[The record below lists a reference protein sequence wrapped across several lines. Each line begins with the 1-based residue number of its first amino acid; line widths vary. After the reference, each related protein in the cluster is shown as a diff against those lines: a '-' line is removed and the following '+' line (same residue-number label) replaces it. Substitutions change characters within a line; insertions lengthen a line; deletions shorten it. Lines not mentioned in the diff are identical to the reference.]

1 MVTVNEIAKICG
13 VSRTTVLRAL
23 NDQGRVSKQ
32 TREQILTVAN
42 DAGYRPNLLARS
54 LNKGRTMSIGVI
66 ANSVNNHVFAESLD
80 AINRETQKR
89 GYSLSISL
97 QQRDPISE
105 IHCIQEMADRKV
117 EGLLLSPVNQGAKYE
132 AFLQKLGMPI
142 VCLGN
147 WVSDALSS
155 VMVDEKHAAQEAL
168 RLLAGKGYRRLVF
181 VCPPLED
188 AGQLNIYSHEQR
200 LAGVELERACFE
212 EVLVIG
218 HSDYLQALSHQLF
231 SSPQRTAVLCSGDI
245 YALSVLRWAKS
256 SGKQI
261 PRDFGVMGFDDISVL
276 DYIDPPLSTVSTNVD
291 GIARVA
297 VSHLMA
303 MIEDPSLPPQ
313 RMYLNYRIIDRA
325 SL

>member
-32 TREQILTVAN
+32 TREQIVAVAN
-42 DAGYRPNLLARS
+42 DMGYRPNLLARS
-54 LNKGRTMSIGVI
+54 LNKGRTMSIGVV
-66 ANSVNNHVFAESLD
+66 ANSVNNYVFAESLD

-89 GYSLSISL
+89 GYSLSIAL
-97 QQRDPISE
+97 QQRDPESE

-117 EGLLLSPVNQGAKYE
+117 EGLLITPVNQGTAYE

-155 VMVDEKHAAQEAL
+155 VMVDEMHAAQDAM
-168 RLLAGKGYRRLVF
+168 RLAASKGYRRLIF

-188 AGQLNIYSHEQR
+188 AAKLNIYSHEQR
-200 LAGVELERACFE
+200 LAGVALERSMFG
-212 EVLVIG
+212 EVQIID
-218 HSDYLQALSHQLF
+218 HSEFLQPLSQQLLAA
-231 SSPQRTAVLCSGDI
+231 SERTAVLCSGDI

-256 SGKQI
+256 HGKEI
-261 PRDFGVMGFDDISVL
+261 PRDFGLMGFDNISVL
-276 DYIDPPLSTVSTNVD
+276 DYIDPPLSTVSTNVE
-291 GIARVA
+291 GIAKVA
-297 VSHLMA
+297 VAHLMA
-303 MIEDPSLPPQ
+303 MIEDASLPPQ
-313 RMYLNYRIIDRA
+313 RMYLNYQVIDRA